1 MKDHFEQEE
10 KYNDVDYK
18 PSNELT
24 PIKRVGIKARIALL
38 LLTMAVM
45 IVAFF
50 IDMFTLKYDGTLDF
64 LVTSIYNLGLLFMGC
79 TLLWSSIKLTCLLP
93 KAFRLAAFVFI
104 KLFENCTFVFWWEAA
119 IKVFICI
126 FIVGLPGT
134 ILSMCV
140 FLVIKLLA
148 IQSAIGIG
156 QMLLFG
162 VSMIIGCSAFCEMA
176 LRWDIGILK
185 GLKFGKIFNFRSKIK
200 HFTIFA
206 VAIIMIIVGAV
217 SVGKTQKENS
227 PIIPSEGCAHT
238 NVISIGDKAP
248 DEKTFGFKD
257 GKKCTDCEVII
268 NADEFVAPIGKMS
281 SGFEYEIHENGKSC
295 TITGMGSCTDT
306 ELVIPSVIDGYLVAE
321 ITAYLNSDVV
331 SVEFLEGIH
340 VFYGDLF
347 YECYNLKT
355 VIIPSSTLSIPA
367 GAFDNCTSLESITV
381 APENKR
387 YISMSGIVYDK
398 EAGSVLA
405 VPNHVCGDIVLP
417 DFVHELPSF
426 WGKTEITSVVIPE
439 GITYIGTNA
448 FSGCT
453 SLEKVTIPSS
463 VTSIELGYGGA
474 FNDCTNLSAFVVNE
488 GNKNYYSHSGILY
501 NKADNT
507 IAWIPDNIN
516 GEITFPTALTEVSAS
531 SFRYR
536 TGITSIK
543 IDGTVSKIGSY
554 AFCGCSA
561 LTTVTISAN
570 VTFIDDSAFADCSAL
585 SDIYFLG
592 TTEQW
597 NAIEKYYNWD
607 SGTDNYTV
615 HCTDGNIT
623 K

>member
-1 MKDHFEQEE
+1 MQDHFEQDE

-24 PIKRVGIKARIALL
+24 PIKKIGIKVRIALL

-45 IVAFF
+45 LVALF
-50 IDMFTLKYDGTLDF
+50 IEMFTLKYDGALDL
-64 LVTSIYNLGLLFMGC
+64 LVTSIYNLGLAFMGC
-79 TLLWSSIKLTCLLP
+79 ALLWSTFKLTCSLP
-93 KAFRLAAFVFI
+93 KSFRLAVAFFRRYFKNRTWAFGFEIRAVLLAC
-104 KLFENCTFVFWWEAA
+104 LFV
-119 IKVFICI
+119 
-126 FIVGLPGT
+126 VGLPGT
-134 ILSMCV
+134 IISMCV
-140 FLVIKLLA
+140 FLVIKLLV
-148 IQSAIGIG
+148 IQSAIGIIE
-156 QMLLFG
+156 MCLFG
-162 VSMIIGCSAFCEMA
+162 FAMILGCSAFCEMA
-176 LRWDIGILK
+176 LRWDIGALK
-185 GLKFGKIFNFRSKIK
+185 GLKFGEIFDSRSKIK
-200 HFTIFA
+200 HFTIFV
-206 VAIIMIIVGAV
+206 VAIILIIVSAV
-217 SVGKTQKENS
+217 LVGIKQKENT
-227 PIIPSEGCAHT
+227 PIIPSESCAHT
-238 NVISIGDKAP
+238 NVISVGNREP
-248 DEKTFGFKD
+248 GEKTFGFKD

-268 NADEFVAPIGKMS
+268 NADEFVAPTGKMS
-281 SGFEYEIHENGKSC
+281 SGFECEIHKNGKSC

-321 ITAYLNSDVV
+321 ITARLNSDVV
-331 SVEFLEGIH
+331 SVEFLEGIN

-355 VIIPSSTLSIPA
+355 VIIPSSTQSIPA
-367 GAFDNCTSLESITV
+367 DAFDNCTSLESITV

-387 YISMSGIVYDK
+387 YISMNGIVYDK
-398 EAGSVLA
+398 DAGSVLA
-405 VPNHVCGDIVLP
+405 VPNHVYGDIVLP

-426 WGKTEITSVVIPE
+426 WDKTEITSIVIPE

-474 FNDCTNLSAFVVNE
+474 FNDCTNLSDFVVNE

-507 IAWIPDNIN
+507 IAWIPDNIK
-516 GEITFPTALTEVSAS
+516 GEITFPNALTEVFAG
-531 SFRYR
+531 SFMNR
-536 TGITSIK
+536 TGITSVK
-543 IDGTVSKIGSY
+543 IDGAVSKIGNY
-554 AFCGCSA
+554 AFCECSA

-585 SDIYFLG
+585 SDIYYHG

-607 SGTDNYTV
+607 SGTGNYTV

>member
-1 MKDHFEQEE
+1 MKDHFEQNET
-10 KYNDVDYK
+10 YNNVDYN
-18 PSNELT
+18 PNNELT
-24 PIKRVGIKARIALL
+24 PIKKIGITARIALL

-45 IVAFF
+45 LVALF
-50 IDMFTLKYDGTLDF
+50 IEMFTLKYDGALDF
-64 LVTSIYNLGLLFMGC
+64 WVTSIYNLGLLFMGC

-134 ILSMCV
+134 IISIFV
-140 FLVIKLLA
+140 FLEIKLLG
-148 IQSAIGIG
+148 SAIGISE
-156 QMLLFG
+156 MVLLG
-162 VSMIIGCSAFCEMA
+162 LGMILGFSAFCEMA

-217 SVGKTQKENS
+217 SVGKTQKENA
-227 PIIPSEGCAHT
+227 PIIPSESCEHV
-238 NVISIGDKAP
+238 NVISVGNRAP

-295 TITGMGSCTDT
+295 TITGMGNCTDT

-321 ITAYLNSDVV
+321 ITACLNSDVV

-355 VIIPSSTLSIPA
+355 VIIPSSTQSIPA

-387 YISMSGIVYDK
+387 YISMNGIVYDK

-405 VPNHVCGDIVLP
+405 VPDHVYGDVILP

-426 WGKTEITSVVIPE
+426 WDKTEITSVVIPE

-453 SLEKVTIPSS
+453 SLEKVTVPSS

-507 IAWIPDNIN
+507 IAWIPDNIK
-516 GEITFPTALTEVSAS
+516 GEITFPTALTEVSAN

-585 SDIYFLG
+585 TDIYYHG

-607 SGTDNYTV
+607 SGTGNYTV

>member
-1 MKDHFEQEE
+1 MKDRFEQDK

-18 PSNELT
+18 PSNEPT
-24 PIKRVGIKARIALL
+24 PLKKIGIKIRIALL

-45 IVAFF
+45 LVAFF
-50 IDMFTLKYDGTLDF
+50 IDMFTLKYDGVLDF
-64 LVTSIYNLGLLFMGC
+64 FVTSFYNLGLAFMGC
-79 TLLWSSIKLTCLLP
+79 ALLWATFKLTCSLP
-93 KAFRLAAFVFI
+93 KAFRLAVAFFRRYFKNRTWAFGFEIRAVLLACLFI
-104 KLFENCTFVFWWEAA
+104 
-119 IKVFICI
+119 I
-126 FIVGLPGT
+126 GLPGT
-134 ILSMCV
+134 IISIFVL
-140 FLVIKLLA
+140 LVIN
-148 IQSAIGIG
+148 
-156 QMLLFG
+156 LFG
-162 VSMIIGCSAFCEMA
+162 SPIGVSEMCLLGLAMIIGCSSLCKMA
-176 LRWDIGILK
+176 LQWDIGALK
-185 GLKFGKIFNFRSKIK
+185 GLKFGEIFDSRWKIK
-200 HFTIFA
+200 HFA
-206 VAIIMIIVGAV
+206 LLVVAIILAIVAAV
-217 SVGKTQKENS
+217 SVGITQKENT
-227 PIIPSEGCAHT
+227 PIISSESCAHT
-238 NVISIGDKAP
+238 NVINVGNKAP
-248 DEKTFGFKD
+248 DEKTFGYKD

-268 NADEFVAPIGKMS
+268 NADEFIAPTGKTS

-295 TITGMGSCTDT
+295 AITGMGSCTDT

-321 ITAYLNSDVV
+321 INAYLNSDVV
-331 SVEFLEGIH
+331 SVEILEGINT
-340 VFYGDLF
+340 FYGDLF

-355 VIIPSSTLSIPA
+355 VIIPSSTQNITAS
-367 GAFDNCTSLESITV
+367 AFDNCASLESITV

-387 YISMSGIVYDK
+387 YASMNGILYDK

-426 WGKTEITSVVIPE
+426 WDKTEITSVVIPE

-507 IAWIPDNIN
+507 IAWIPDNIK
-516 GEITFPTALTEVSAS
+516 GEITFPTALTEVSAH

-543 IDGTVSKIGSY
+543 IDGTISKIGSY

-585 SDIYFLG
+585 SDIHFLG
-592 TTEQW
+592 TVGQW

>member
-1 MKDHFEQEE
+1 MKDHFEQDE
-10 KYNDVDYK
+10 KYNDV
-18 PSNELT
+18 NELT
-24 PIKRVGIKARIALL
+24 PIKKIGITARIALL

-45 IVAFF
+45 LVAFF
-50 IDMFTLKYDGTLDF
+50 IDMFTLKYDGVLDF
-64 LVTSIYNLGLLFMGC
+64 FVTSIYNIGLAFMGC
-79 TLLWSSIKLTCLLP
+79 ALLWSAFKLTCQLP
-93 KAFRLAAFVFI
+93 KSFRLAVAFFRRYFKNRTWAFGYEIQAVLLAC
-104 KLFENCTFVFWWEAA
+104 LFV
-119 IKVFICI
+119 
-126 FIVGLPGT
+126 VGLPGT
-134 ILSMCV
+134 IISIFVL
-140 FLVIKLLA
+140 LVIKLFG
-148 IQSAIGIG
+148 SPIGISE
-156 QMLLFG
+156 MCLLG
-162 VSMIIGCSAFCEMA
+162 LAMIIGCSSLCEMA
-176 LRWDIGILK
+176 LRWDIGALK
-185 GLKFGKIFNFRSKIK
+185 GLKFGEIFGFRSKIK
-200 HFTIFA
+200 HFTIFV
-206 VAIIMIIVGAV
+206 VAIILAIIAAV
-217 SVGKTQKENS
+217 SVGITQKENT

-238 NVISIGDKAP
+238 NVINVGNKAP

-268 NADEFVAPIGKMS
+268 NADEFVAPTGKMS

-321 ITAYLNSDVV
+321 ITACLNSDVV
-331 SVEFLEGIH
+331 SVEFLEGIN

-355 VIIPSSTLSIPA
+355 VIIPSSTQSIPA

-387 YISMSGIVYDK
+387 YISMNGIVYDK

-405 VPNHVCGDIVLP
+405 VPNHVYGDIVLP

-426 WGKTEITSVVIPE
+426 WGKTEITSIVIPE
-439 GITYIGTNA
+439 GVTTIGTNA
-448 FSGCT
+448 FSDCT
-453 SLEKVTIPSS
+453 GLTKITIPSS
-463 VTSIELGYGGA
+463 VTTIELGYGGA

-507 IAWIPDNIN
+507 IAWIPDNIK
-516 GEITFPTALTEVSAS
+516 GEITFPTALTEVFAG
-531 SFRYR
+531 SFMNRI
-536 TGITSIK
+536 GITSVK
-543 IDGTVSKIGSY
+543 IDGAVSKIGNY
-554 AFCGCSA
+554 AFYGCTA
-561 LTTVTISAN
+561 LTTVTISEK

-585 SDIYFLG
+585 TDIYYHG

-597 NAIEKYYNWD
+597 NAIEKYHTWD
-607 SGTDNYTV
+607 SNTSNYTV